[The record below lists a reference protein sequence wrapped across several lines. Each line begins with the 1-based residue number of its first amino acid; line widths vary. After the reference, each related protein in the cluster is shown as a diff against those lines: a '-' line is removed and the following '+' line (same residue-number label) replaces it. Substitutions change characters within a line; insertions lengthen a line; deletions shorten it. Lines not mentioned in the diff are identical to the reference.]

1 MSLFTMNEGYGYN
14 DIYSLEESRVTDAL
28 KSFKEK
34 VVYLFKRSNEMVM
47 VTAASQN
54 GVTNNA
60 AKQEVERTA
69 NNIEKDIKTVENSD
83 DVSREDL
90 TALERF
96 KKRVEDKLE
105 KWDKE
110 IKELKFKDEGIGTK
124 VINAIKWAFIQLK
137 RIFTKILK
145 LLVSAISAIYNKIR
159 GVE

>member
-1 MSLFTMNEGYGYN
+1 MPLFTMNEGYGYN
-14 DIYSLEESRVTDAL
+14 DIYSLEESRVTDAF

-34 VVYLFKRSNEMVM
+34 VKRLFTKSNEIV
-47 VTAASQN
+47 AESQN
-54 GVTNNA
+54 GVTNNT

-69 NNIEKDIKTVENSD
+69 NDIEKDIKTVENSD

-96 KKRVEDKLE
+96 KKRLEDKLE

-145 LLVSAISAIYNKIR
+145 LLVSAISKIYNKIR
-159 GVE
+159 GIE

>member
-1 MSLFTMNEGYGYN
+1 MPLFTMNEGYGYN
-14 DIYSLEESRVTDAL
+14 DIYSLEESRVTDAF

-34 VVYLFKRSNEMVM
+34 VKRLFIKSNEMV
-47 VTAASQN
+47 AESQN

-60 AKQEVERTA
+60 AKQEVEKTA
-69 NNIEKDIKTVENSD
+69 NDIERDIKTVENSD

-90 TALERF
+90 TTLERF
-96 KKRVEDKLE
+96 KKRLEDKLE

-145 LLVSAISAIYNKIR
+145 LLVSVISKIYNKIR
-159 GVE
+159 GIE

>member
-1 MSLFTMNEGYGYN
+1 MPLFTMNEGYGYN
-14 DIYSLEESRVTDAL
+14 DIYSLEESRVTDAF

-34 VVYLFKRSNEMVM
+34 VKRLFTKSNEMV
-47 VTAASQN
+47 AESQS
-54 GVTNNA
+54 GVTNNKT
-60 AKQEVERTA
+60 KQDVETTA
-69 NNIEKDIKTVENSD
+69 NEIERDIKNVENSD
-83 DVSREDL
+83 GVSREDL

-96 KKRVEDKLE
+96 KKRLEDKLE

-124 VINAIKWAFIQLK
+124 VVNAIKWAFIQLK

>member
-14 DIYSLEESRVTDAL
+14 DIYSLEESRVTDAFR
-28 KSFKEK
+28 SFKEK
-34 VVYLFKRSNEMVM
+34 VKRLFTKSNEMV
-47 VTAASQN
+47 AESQN

-60 AKQEVERTA
+60 AKQEVEKTA
-69 NNIEKDIKTVENSD
+69 NDIERDIKTVENSD

-90 TALERF
+90 TTLERF
-96 KKRVEDKLE
+96 KKRLEDKLE

-124 VINAIKWAFIQLK
+124 VVNAIKWAFIQLK

-145 LLVSAISAIYNKIR
+145 LLVSAISKIYNKIR
-159 GVE
+159 GIE

>member
-1 MSLFTMNEGYGYN
+1 MPLFTMNEGYGYN
-14 DIYSLEESRVTDAL
+14 DIYSLEESRVTDAF

-34 VVYLFKRSNEMVM
+34 VKRLFIKSNEMV
-47 VTAASQN
+47 AESQN

-60 AKQEVERTA
+60 AKQEVEKTA
-69 NNIEKDIKTVENSD
+69 NEIERDIKTVESSNE
-83 DVSREDL
+83 VSREDL
-90 TALERF
+90 TTLERF
-96 KKRVEDKLE
+96 KKRLEDKLE

-159 GVE
+159 GVD

>member
-1 MSLFTMNEGYGYN
+1 MSLFTMNEGYEYN

-34 VVYLFKRSNEMVM
+34 VVYLFKRSNEMM
-47 VTAASQN
+47 TTSQT
-54 GVTNNA
+54 GVINNTT
-60 AKQEVERTA
+60 KQDVEKTA
-69 NNIEKDIKTVENSD
+69 NIIEKDIKTVENSD
-83 DVSREDL
+83 ETSREDL

-96 KKRVEDKLE
+96 KKRLEDKLE

-124 VINAIKWAFIQLK
+124 VVNAIKWAFIQLK

-159 GVE
+159 GIE

>member
-1 MSLFTMNEGYGYN
+1 MPLFTMNEGYGYN
-14 DIYSLEESRVTDAL
+14 DIYSLEESRVTDAF

-34 VVYLFKRSNEMVM
+34 VVYLFKRSNEMIA
-47 VTAASQN
+47 TSQA
-54 GVTNNA
+54 GVVNNA
-60 AKQEVERTA
+60 AKQEVEKTA
-69 NNIEKDIKTVENSD
+69 NEIERDIKTVESSNE
-83 DVSREDL
+83 VSREDL

-96 KKRVEDKLE
+96 KKRLEDKLE

-145 LLVSAISAIYNKIR
+145 LLVSTISAIYNKIR
-159 GVE
+159 GVD

>member
-1 MSLFTMNEGYGYN
+1 MPLFTMNEGYGYN
-14 DIYSLEESRVTDAL
+14 DIYSLEESRVTDAF

-34 VVYLFKRSNEMVM
+34 VKRLFIKSNEMV
-47 VTAASQN
+47 TDSQN
-54 GVTNNA
+54 GVTNNT
-60 AKQEVERTA
+60 AKQEVEKTA
-69 NNIEKDIKTVENSD
+69 NEIERDIKTVESSNE
-83 DVSREDL
+83 VSREDL
-90 TALERF
+90 TTLERF
-96 KKRVEDKLE
+96 KKRLEDKLD

-124 VINAIKWAFIQLK
+124 VVNAIKWAFIQLK

>member
-34 VVYLFKRSNEMVM
+34 VVYLFKRSNEMIVI
-47 VTAASQN
+47 SQN

-60 AKQEVERTA
+60 VKQDVEKTA
-69 NNIEKDIKTVENSD
+69 NDIEKDIKTVENSNE
-83 DVSREDL
+83 VSREDL
-90 TALERF
+90 TTLERF
-96 KKRVEDKLE
+96 KKRLEEKLE

-124 VINAIKWAFIQLK
+124 VVNAIKWAFIQLK

-159 GVE
+159 GVD

>member
-34 VVYLFKRSNEMVM
+34 VVYLFKRSNEMIVI
-47 VTAASQN
+47 SQN

-60 AKQEVERTA
+60 VKQDVEKTA
-69 NNIEKDIKTVENSD
+69 NDIEKDIKTVENSNE
-83 DVSREDL
+83 VSREDL
-90 TALERF
+90 TTLERF
-96 KKRVEDKLE
+96 KKRLEEKLE

-159 GVE
+159 GVD

>member
-34 VVYLFKRSNEMVM
+34 VVHLFKRSNEMIA
-47 VTAASQN
+47 TSQA

-60 AKQEVERTA
+60 AKQEVEKTA
-69 NNIEKDIKTVENSD
+69 NDIERDIKTVENSD

-90 TALERF
+90 TTLERF
-96 KKRVEDKLE
+96 KKRLEDKLE

-124 VINAIKWAFIQLK
+124 VVNAIKWAFIQLK

-159 GVE
+159 G

>member
-1 MSLFTMNEGYGYN
+1 MSLFIMNEGYGYN

-34 VVYLFKRSNEMVM
+34 VVYLFKRSNEMM
-47 VTAASQN
+47 ATSQT
-54 GVTNNA
+54 GVINNTT
-60 AKQEVERTA
+60 KQDVEKTA
-69 NNIEKDIKTVENSD
+69 NDIERDIKTVESSD
-83 DVSREDL
+83 EVSREDL

-96 KKRVEDKLE
+96 KKRLEEKLE

-159 GVE
+159 GVD

>member
-34 VVYLFKRSNEMVM
+34 VVYLFKRSNEMIVI
-47 VTAASQN
+47 SQN

-60 AKQEVERTA
+60 VKQDVEKTA
-69 NNIEKDIKTVENSD
+69 NDIEKDIKTVENSNE
-83 DVSREDL
+83 VSREDL
-90 TALERF
+90 TTLERF
-96 KKRVEDKLE
+96 KKRLEDKLE

-124 VINAIKWAFIQLK
+124 VINAIKLAFIQLK

-145 LLVSAISAIYNKIR
+145 LLVFAISAIYNKIR
-159 GVE
+159 GVD

>member
-34 VVYLFKRSNEMVM
+34 VVYLFKRSNEMIVI
-47 VTAASQN
+47 SQN

-60 AKQEVERTA
+60 VKKDVEKTA
-69 NNIEKDIKTVENSD
+69 NEIERDIKTVESSNE
-83 DVSREDL
+83 VSREDL

-96 KKRVEDKLE
+96 KKRLEDKLE

-159 GVE
+159 GVD

>member
-1 MSLFTMNEGYGYN
+1 MPLFTMNEGYGYN
-14 DIYSLEESRVTDAL
+14 DIYSLEESRVTDAF

-34 VVYLFKRSNEMVM
+34 VKRLFTKSNEMV
-47 VTAASQN
+47 AESQN
-54 GVTNNA
+54 GVTNNT
-60 AKQEVERTA
+60 AKQEVEKTA
-69 NNIEKDIKTVENSD
+69 NEIERDIKTVENSD
-83 DVSREDL
+83 EVSREDL

-96 KKRVEDKLE
+96 KKRLEDKLE

-145 LLVSAISAIYNKIR
+145 LLVSAISKIYNKIR
-159 GVE
+159 GIE

>member
-1 MSLFTMNEGYGYN
+1 MPLFTMNEGYGYN
-14 DIYSLEESRVTDAL
+14 DIYSLEESRVTDAF

-34 VVYLFKRSNEMVM
+34 VKRLFTKSNEMV
-47 VTAASQN
+47 AESQN
-54 GVTNNA
+54 GVTNNT
-60 AKQEVERTA
+60 AKQEVEKTA
-69 NNIEKDIKTVENSD
+69 NDIERDIKTVENSNE
-83 DVSREDL
+83 VSREDL
-90 TALERF
+90 TTLERF
-96 KKRVEDKLE
+96 KKRLEDKLE

-159 GVE
+159 GIE

>member
-34 VVYLFKRSNEMVM
+34 VVYLFKRSNEMIVI
-47 VTAASQN
+47 SQN

-60 AKQEVERTA
+60 VKQDVEKTA
-69 NNIEKDIKTVENSD
+69 NDIEKDIKTVENSNE
-83 DVSREDL
+83 VSREDL
-90 TALERF
+90 TTLERF
-96 KKRVEDKLE
+96 KKRLEDKLE

-124 VINAIKWAFIQLK
+124 VVNAIKWAFIQLK

-145 LLVSAISAIYNKIR
+145 LLVSVISSIYNKIR

>member
-34 VVYLFKRSNEMVM
+34 VVYLFKRSNEMIVI
-47 VTAASQN
+47 SQN

-60 AKQEVERTA
+60 VKQDVEKTA
-69 NNIEKDIKTVENSD
+69 NDIEKDIKTVENSNE
-83 DVSREDL
+83 VSREDL
-90 TALERF
+90 TTLERF
-96 KKRVEDKLE
+96 KKRLEDKLE

-145 LLVSAISAIYNKIR
+145 LLVFAISAIYNKIR
-159 GVE
+159 GVD

>member
-1 MSLFTMNEGYGYN
+1 MPLFTMNEGYGYN
-14 DIYSLEESRVTDAL
+14 DIYSLEESRVTDAFR
-28 KSFKEK
+28 SFKEK
-34 VVYLFKRSNEMVM
+34 VKRLFTKSNEMV
-47 VTAASQN
+47 AESQN
-54 GVTNNA
+54 GVTNNT
-60 AKQEVERTA
+60 AKQEVEKTA
-69 NNIEKDIKTVENSD
+69 NEIERDIKTVESNNE
-83 DVSREDL
+83 VSREDL
-90 TALERF
+90 TTLERF
-96 KKRVEDKLE
+96 KKRLEDKLE

>member
-14 DIYSLEESRVTDAL
+14 DTYSLEESRVTDAL

-34 VVYLFKRSNEMVM
+34 VVYLFKRSNEMM
-47 VTAASQN
+47 VTSQT

-60 AKQEVERTA
+60 VKQDVEKTA
-69 NNIEKDIKTVENSD
+69 NDIERDIKTVENSNE
-83 DVSREDL
+83 VSREDL

-96 KKRVEDKLE
+96 KKRLEDKLE

-124 VINAIKWAFIQLK
+124 VVNAIKWAFIQLK

-145 LLVSAISAIYNKIR
+145 LLVSAISTIYNKIR
-159 GVE
+159 GVD

>member
-1 MSLFTMNEGYGYN
+1 MPLFTMNEGYGYN
-14 DIYSLEESRVTDAL
+14 DIYSLEESRVTDAF

-34 VVYLFKRSNEMVM
+34 VKRLFTKSNEMV
-47 VTAASQN
+47 AESQN
-54 GVTNNA
+54 GVTNNT
-60 AKQEVERTA
+60 AKQEVEKTA
-69 NNIEKDIKTVENSD
+69 NDIERDIKTVESSNE
-83 DVSREDL
+83 VSREDL

-96 KKRVEDKLE
+96 KKRLEDKLE

-124 VINAIKWAFIQLK
+124 VINAIKWTFIQLK

>member
-1 MSLFTMNEGYGYN
+1 MPLFTMNEGYGYN
-14 DIYSLEESRVTDAL
+14 DIYSLEESRVTDAF

-34 VVYLFKRSNEMVM
+34 VKRLFIKSNEMV
-47 VTAASQN
+47 TDSQN

-60 AKQEVERTA
+60 TKQDVEKTA
-69 NNIEKDIKTVENSD
+69 NDIERDIKTVENSNE
-83 DVSREDL
+83 VSREDL
-90 TALERF
+90 TTLEKF
-96 KKRVEDKLE
+96 KKRLEEKLD

-159 GVE
+159 GVD

>member
-34 VVYLFKRSNEMVM
+34 VVYLFKRSNEMIA
-47 VTAASQN
+47 TSQA
-54 GVTNNA
+54 GVVNNA
-60 AKQEVERTA
+60 AKQEVEKTA
-69 NNIEKDIKTVENSD
+69 NDIKRDIKTVENSD
-83 DVSREDL
+83 EVSKEDL
-90 TALERF
+90 TTLERF
-96 KKRVEDKLE
+96 KKRLEEKLDKL
-105 KWDKE
+105 DKE
-110 IKELKFKDEGIGTK
+110 IKELKFRDEGIGTK
-124 VINAIKWAFIQLK
+124 VINAIKWVFIQLK

>member
-34 VVYLFKRSNEMVM
+34 VVYLFKRSNEMM
-47 VTAASQN
+47 TTSQT
-54 GVTNNA
+54 GVINNTT
-60 AKQEVERTA
+60 KQDVEKTA
-69 NNIEKDIKTVENSD
+69 NIIEKDIKTVENSD

-90 TALERF
+90 TTLERF
-96 KKRVEDKLE
+96 KKRLEDKLE

-124 VINAIKWAFIQLK
+124 VVNAIKWAFIQLK
-137 RIFTKILK
+137 RIFIKILK
-145 LLVSAISAIYNKIR
+145 LLVSAISKIYNKIR
-159 GVE
+159 GIE

>member
-1 MSLFTMNEGYGYN
+1 MPLFTMNEGYGYN
-14 DIYSLEESRVTDAL
+14 DIYSLEESRVTDAF

-34 VVYLFKRSNEMVM
+34 VKRLFTKSNEMV
-47 VTAASQN
+47 AESQN
-54 GVTNNA
+54 GVTNNT
-60 AKQEVERTA
+60 AKQEVEKTA
-69 NNIEKDIKTVENSD
+69 NDIERDIKTVESSNE
-83 DVSREDL
+83 VSREDL

-96 KKRVEDKLE
+96 KKRLEDKLE

-159 GVE
+159 GVD

>member
-1 MSLFTMNEGYGYN
+1 MPLFTMNEGYGYN
-14 DIYSLEESRVTDAL
+14 DIYSLEESRVTDAF

-34 VVYLFKRSNEMVM
+34 VKRLFTKSNEMV
-47 VTAASQN
+47 AESQN
-54 GVTNNA
+54 GVTNNT
-60 AKQEVERTA
+60 AKQEVEKTA
-69 NNIEKDIKTVENSD
+69 NDIEREIKTVENSD
-83 DVSREDL
+83 EVSKEDL
-90 TALERF
+90 TTFERF
-96 KKRVEDKLE
+96 KKRLEDKLE

>member
-1 MSLFTMNEGYGYN
+1 MPLFTMNEGYGYN
-14 DIYSLEESRVTDAL
+14 DIYSLEESRVTDAF

-34 VVYLFKRSNEMVM
+34 VKRLFTKSNEMV
-47 VTAASQN
+47 AESQN
-54 GVTNNA
+54 GVTNNT
-60 AKQEVERTA
+60 AKQEVEKTA
-69 NNIEKDIKTVENSD
+69 NDIERDIKTVENSD

-90 TALERF
+90 TTLERF
-96 KKRVEDKLE
+96 KKRLEDKLD

-159 GVE
+159 GIE

>member
-34 VVYLFKRSNEMVM
+34 VVYLFKRSNEMM
-47 VTAASQN
+47 TTSQT
-54 GVTNNA
+54 GVINNTT
-60 AKQEVERTA
+60 KQDVEKTA
-69 NNIEKDIKTVENSD
+69 NIIEKDIKTVENSND
-83 DVSREDL
+83 ASREDL
-90 TALERF
+90 TTLERF
-96 KKRVEDKLE
+96 KKRLEDKLE

-124 VINAIKWAFIQLK
+124 VVNAIKWAFIQLK

-145 LLVSAISAIYNKIR
+145 SLVSAISAIYNKIR

>member
-1 MSLFTMNEGYGYN
+1 MSLFTMNEGYRYN

-34 VVYLFKRSNEMVM
+34 VVYLFKRSNEMM
-47 VTAASQN
+47 AISQN
-54 GVTNNA
+54 GITNNA
-60 AKQEVERTA
+60 AKQDVEKTA
-69 NNIEKDIKTVENSD
+69 NDIERDIKTVENSNE
-83 DVSREDL
+83 VSREDL
-90 TALERF
+90 TTLERF
-96 KKRVEDKLE
+96 KKRLEDKLE

>member
-1 MSLFTMNEGYGYN
+1 MPLFTMNEGYGYN
-14 DIYSLEESRVTDAL
+14 DIYSLEESRVTDAF

-34 VVYLFKRSNEMVM
+34 VKRLFTKSNEMV
-47 VTAASQN
+47 AESQN
-54 GVTNNA
+54 GVTNNT
-60 AKQEVERTA
+60 AKQEVEKTA
-69 NNIEKDIKTVENSD
+69 NDIERDIKTVENSD
-83 DVSREDL
+83 EVSREDL
-90 TALERF
+90 TTLERF
-96 KKRVEDKLE
+96 KKRLEEKLD

-145 LLVSAISAIYNKIR
+145 LLISAISAIYNKIR

>member
-34 VVYLFKRSNEMVM
+34 VVYLFKRSNEMM
-47 VTAASQN
+47 TTSQT
-54 GVTNNA
+54 GVINNTT
-60 AKQEVERTA
+60 KQDVEKTA
-69 NNIEKDIKTVENSD
+69 NIIEKDIKTVENSNE
-83 DVSREDL
+83 VSREDL

-96 KKRVEDKLE
+96 KKRLEDKLE

-124 VINAIKWAFIQLK
+124 IINAIKWAFIQLK
-137 RIFTKILK
+137 RIFIKILK
-145 LLVSAISAIYNKIR
+145 LLVSAISKIYNKIR
-159 GVE
+159 GIE

>member
-1 MSLFTMNEGYGYN
+1 MPLFTMNEGYGYN

-34 VVYLFKRSNEMVM
+34 VKRLFTKSNEMV
-47 VTAASQN
+47 AESQN

-60 AKQEVERTA
+60 AKQDVEKTA
-69 NNIEKDIKTVENSD
+69 NDIERDIKTVENSNE
-83 DVSREDL
+83 VSREDL
-90 TALERF
+90 TTLERF
-96 KKRVEDKLE
+96 KKRLEEKLD

-145 LLVSAISAIYNKIR
+145 LLVSAISKIYNKIR
-159 GVE
+159 GIE

>member
-34 VVYLFKRSNEMVM
+34 VVYLFKRSNEMIVI
-47 VTAASQN
+47 SQN

-60 AKQEVERTA
+60 VKQDVEKTA
-69 NNIEKDIKTVENSD
+69 NEIERDIKTVENSNE
-83 DVSREDL
+83 VSREDL

-96 KKRVEDKLE
+96 KKRLEDKLE

-124 VINAIKWAFIQLK
+124 VINTIKWVFIQLK

>member
-1 MSLFTMNEGYGYN
+1 MPLFTMNEGYGYN
-14 DIYSLEESRVTDAL
+14 DIYPLEESRVTDAF

-34 VVYLFKRSNEMVM
+34 VKRLFTKSNEMV
-47 VTAASQN
+47 AESQN

-60 AKQEVERTA
+60 AKQEVEKTA
-69 NNIEKDIKTVENSD
+69 NDIERDIKTVENSD

-96 KKRVEDKLE
+96 KKRLEDKLE

-124 VINAIKWAFIQLK
+124 VVNAIKWAFIQLK

-145 LLVSAISAIYNKIR
+145 LLVSAISKIYNKIR
-159 GVE
+159 GIE